1 MHTQNRVV
9 QASRGRRVP
18 RQQVAAARTNRRV
31 GSRWRA
37 AAVAMSLGCAAASA
51 HAESFF
57 QIEAGIGAS
66 HYTQAADGLWW
77 QQGMSHNL
85 HLSAP
90 AWRVGVQLNAIDY
103 QPGSW
108 VPGVAF
114 HALYL
119 NFGPVGMQSMAAP
132 DYDPNVFNKTNG
144 GYYDDKA
151 HECVKEC
158 GPLRDFTSSGRMQAF
173 ALTVEP
179 YWKRGKWRF
188 GVEAGPM
195 LYRATWDASAV
206 SLTDTPWKGPAGSV
220 ETFHRNASW
229 QVGALVGASVGYGP
243 VTVRYSYAYAKSA
256 GTLSGSNTVPAGFKG
271 AHMLTLGYTF

>member
-1 MHTQNRVV
+1 MNRV
-9 QASRGRRVP
+9 
-18 RQQVAAARTNRRV
+18 NYI
-31 GSRWRA
+31 A
-37 AAVAMSLGCAAASA
+37 AAVAGVALAFSTAAR
-51 HAESFF
+51 AESWFSF
-57 QIEAGIGAS
+57 EAGVGIA
-66 HYTQAADGLWW
+66 HYTHSADGLWW
-77 QQGMSHNL
+77 QQGLSHNL

-90 AWRVGVQLNAIDY
+90 AWRVGVQMNAIDY

-132 DYDPNVFNKTNG
+132 DYDPNVFNDAHG
-144 GYYDDKA
+144 GYYNDKT
-151 HECVKEC
+151 HECVKQC
-158 GPLRDFTSSGRMQAF
+158 GPLRNFTSSGRMQAF

-179 YWKRGKWRF
+179 YWMRGKWRF

-220 ETFHRNASW
+220 ETFHRYASW
-229 QVGALVGASVGYGP
+229 QLGALVGASIGYGP
-243 VTVRYSYAYAKSA
+243 VTVRYNYAYSNAA
-256 GTLSGSNTVPAGFKG
+256 GVISGNNPMPAGFRG
-271 AHMLTLGYTF
+271 AHLLTLNYTF